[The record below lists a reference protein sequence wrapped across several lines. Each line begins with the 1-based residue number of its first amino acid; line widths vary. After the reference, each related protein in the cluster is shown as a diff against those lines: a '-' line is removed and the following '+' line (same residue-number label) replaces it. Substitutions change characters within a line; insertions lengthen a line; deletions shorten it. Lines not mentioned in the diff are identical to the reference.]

1 MSRVS
6 TRELYFIGFIGTP
19 YYIFAIVL
27 ASVLSEHLTFGFLI
41 ILPLWF
47 FYDRPSQ
54 SSYITNVRDGSCSKT
69 KYALI
74 SIIYQLIFIGVVS
87 IVIGAF
93 ET

>member
-6 TRELYFIGFIGTP
+6 TKELYFIGFIGTP
-19 YYIFAIVL
+19 YYIFAVVL
-27 ASVLSEHLTFGFLI
+27 ASVLSEHLALGFLI

-47 FYDRPSQ
+47 VYDRPSQ
-54 SSYITNVRDGSCSKT
+54 STYITNVRNGNCSKT

-74 SIIYQLIFIGVVS
+74 SIAYQLVFICIVS
-87 IVIGAF
+87 ITIGAF